1 MSLVTSNEVREIA
14 GVGDDITTDAVITS
28 LIEEVEKKTYSY
40 FNIYST
46 PTKVIEIVDGNNK
59 NQIRVNKPYI
69 WKLLEF
75 KTGDTDL
82 DISYT
87 NINPLSGIIT
97 IDNRQIPYY
106 LSQYRNSV
114 KIKYL
119 SGFME
124 KTTTI
129 TESSADIEL
138 GTAVVIAVDDETG
151 FSVDDWVLIEG
162 MDGNREAAKI
172 TATGTDEITVDQLV
186 QDHES
191 GSVITKLSTHELL
204 RQFVLLESAV
214 YTSINAIGGSY
225 NFATGY
231 TFPEY
236 TVQKGV
242 PYTHF
247 AKVVDK
253 LDANGK
259 ARDEVKRQLHNKLN
273 AIS

>member
-1 MSLVTSNEVREIA
+1 MSLVTFAEVREIA
-14 GVGDDITTDAVITS
+14 GVKSDITTDAVITS
-28 LIEEVEKKTYSY
+28 LIDEVEKKTYSY
-40 FNIYST
+40 FNIFST
-46 PTKVIEIVDGNNK
+46 PTKVIEILNGNDK
-59 NQIRVNKPYI
+59 NQIRINKPYI

-75 KTGDTDL
+75 KTGDTD
-82 DISYT
+82 ISVEDC

-97 IDNRQIPYY
+97 IDNTENPYLLY
-106 LSQYRNSV
+106 NYKNNV

-124 KTTTI
+124 KTSTI
-129 TESSADIEL
+129 TESSAAVEV
-138 GTAVVIAVDDETG
+138 GTSVDIAVDDETG
-151 FSVDDWVLIEG
+151 FTTNDWVLIQG
-162 MDGNREAAKI
+162 MDGNIEAAQI

-214 YTSINAIGGSY
+214 CTGINAVGGSY
-225 NFATGY
+225 SFATGY

-242 PYTHF
+242 PYVHF
-247 AKVVDK
+247 ERMLNDNIKQ
-253 LDANGK
+253 
-259 ARDEVKRQLHNKLN
+259 RDIVKRQIFNKLN